1 MKSLFS
7 LVLILLC
14 CSLAPGISFSEPI
27 HEAAKSGDVTLL
39 RTLLDQ
45 DHDQS
50 LLYSKDEQGKT
61 PLHWAVGR
69 GQLEVVKVLLDE
81 YHVKIDVTNGNDG
94 TPLHVA
100 ASQAQTKAARMLLD
114 RGAMVNARAKDGA
127 TPLHFA
133 CFKGRK
139 QGHVEV
145 ARMLLQNG
153 ADVNAKMDN
162 GATPLSLATSR
173 GNTEILNLIKA
184 HVKSAPGVVDTKK
197 KRR

>member
-69 GQLEVVKVLLDE
+69 GQLELVFQQLQMHHILMF
-81 YHVKIDVTNGNDG
+81 
-94 TPLHVA
+94 P
-100 ASQAQTKAARMLLD
+100 QTM
-114 RGAMVNARAKDGA
+114 MQSFV
-127 TPLHFA
+127 F
-133 CFKGRK
+133 
-139 QGHVEV
+139 
-145 ARMLLQNG
+145 
-153 ADVNAKMDN
+153 
-162 GATPLSLATSR
+162 
-173 GNTEILNLIKA
+173 
-184 HVKSAPGVVDTKK
+184 
-197 KRR
+197 